1 MNNDLLN
8 SFDTLDI
15 NTKRNQISN
24 ELMVIHSLVTKYEL
38 DNGIESLTKV
48 HNYDINND
56 KNMREGEMLT
66 FLYEDIYNIENELIR
81 LLNTLNK

>member
-1 MNNDLLN
+1 MNIDLLN

-15 NTKRNQISN
+15 NAKRNQISN
-24 ELMVIHSLVTKYEL
+24 ELLVIHSLVTKYEI
-38 DNGIESLTKV
+38 DIGIEPIAKI

-56 KNMREGEMLT
+56 KNMSEGEMLT
-66 FLYEDIYNIENELIR
+66 FLYEDIYNIENELIL